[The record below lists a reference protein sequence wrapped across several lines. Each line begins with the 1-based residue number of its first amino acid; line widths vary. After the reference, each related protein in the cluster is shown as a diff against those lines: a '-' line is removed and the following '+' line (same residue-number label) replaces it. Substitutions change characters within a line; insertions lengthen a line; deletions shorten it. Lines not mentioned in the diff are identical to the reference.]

1 MEAQVMKLFERGR
14 IGRMETKNRI
24 AMAPM
29 GTNGLTDID
38 YGYSRRLIDF
48 YAARAKGGASMI
60 ITGSAVVNTALE
72 GGITHF
78 LPRLDSP
85 AYIGRLSEF
94 SDAMHHYGA
103 RLVLQLTQ
111 GFGRVNFVQNNPIQ
125 PISASVLPCFLDPS
139 VMTRELTIEE
149 IESLVT
155 SSATAAGMAKV
166 AGVDAIEIHGYG
178 GYLLDQFQT
187 ALWNKR
193 TDKYGGDLE
202 GRMRFSMET
211 IAATRAAVGEEFPI
225 IFKFTPDHYIE
236 GGREIEEGLE
246 IVKLLENA
254 GVDALHVD
262 GGCYEVWNRVIPSMY
277 EPPASQIPLSEAVK
291 KVVSIPVIAHGKL
304 GDPEL
309 AEKVIAE
316 GKADFVAL
324 GRPLLADPEWAN
336 KVKNGK
342 LDDIRPCIGCNEACI
357 ARGYDMKY
365 LSCSVNPVT
374 GMEKE
379 YALTPVEKK
388 KSVLVIGAGPG
399 GLEAARVAAS
409 RGCEVTLWEKT
420 DQLGGKLILAAIP
433 DFKRDIEPLTAYL
446 STQIEKAGVKVEL
459 MKEATPELVQQLNP
473 DVVIISTGSLFR
485 LPNVPGTQADKVF
498 SIVDLFR
505 EKREAGETVIV
516 VGGGLCGC
524 ETAAYLARKGKQVTI
539 IEMKD
544 QLIPEGVNINTMM
557 GIQALL
563 AQSKVEVLLNTKLVE
578 ITNESAVVETNGDK
592 KELEADSI
600 VMATGFTW
608 DPTLRDRLEG
618 KVPELFTIGDCAE
631 PRNIEGAIWD
641 GFHAARII

>member
-1 MEAQVMKLFERGR
+1 MKLFERGR
-14 IGRMETKNRI
+14 IGRLEAKNRI

-48 YAARAKGGASMI
+48 YAARAKGGAGMI
-60 ITGSAVVNTALE
+60 MTGAAVVNTALE

-85 AYIGRLSEF
+85 AYMGRLSEF
-94 SDAMHHYGA
+94 CDAMHHYGA
-103 RLVLQLTQ
+103 RLVLQLTL

-125 PISASVLPCFLDPS
+125 PISASVLPCFLDPG

-149 IESLVT
+149 IQSLVT
-155 SSATAAGMAKV
+155 SFAISAGMAKV

-193 TDKYGGDLE
+193 TDEYGGDLD
-202 GRMRFSMET
+202 GRLRFSMEL
-211 IAATRAAVGEEFPI
+211 IGATRAAVGDDFPI
-225 IFKFTPDHYIE
+225 IFKLTLDHYIE

-246 IVKLLENA
+246 IAKRLENA

-277 EPPASQIPLSEAVK
+277 EPAACQIHLSEALK
-291 KVVSIPVIAHGKL
+291 EVVSVPVIAHGKL
-304 GDPEL
+304 GNPQI

-316 GKADFVAL
+316 GKADFIAL
-324 GRPLLADPEWAN
+324 GRPLLADPEWPN
-336 KVKNGK
+336 KVKRAR

-365 LSCSVNPVT
+365 LSCSVNPLA

-420 DQLGGKLILAAIP
+420 DQLGGKLILASIP
-433 DFKRDIEPLTAYL
+433 DFKRDIKPLIAYL
-446 STQIEKAGVKVEL
+446 STQVEKAGVKIEL

-473 DVVIISTGSLFR
+473 DVVMIATGSLFR
-485 LPNVPGTQADKVF
+485 LPNVPGTEGDRVF

-524 ETAAYLARKGKQVTI
+524 ETAVYLARKGKQVTI
-539 IEMKD
+539 IEMRE
-544 QLIPEGVNINTMM
+544 QLIPEGININTMM
-557 GIQALL
+557 AIQALL

-578 ITNESAVVETNGDK
+578 ITKESAVVETNGAK
-592 KELEADSI
+592 KALEADAV

-618 KVPELFTIGDCAE
+618 KGPELFTIGDCSE
-631 PRNIEGAIWD
+631 PRNIQGAIWD
-641 GFHAARII
+641 GFHASRII

>member
-1 MEAQVMKLFERGR
+1 
-14 IGRMETKNRI
+14 
-24 AMAPM
+24 
-29 GTNGLTDID
+29 
-38 YGYSRRLIDF
+38 
-48 YAARAKGGASMI
+48 MI
-60 ITGSAVVNTALE
+60 MTGSAVVNTALE

-85 AYIGRLSEF
+85 AYIGRLSELC
-94 SDAMHHYGA
+94 DAVHHYGA
-103 RLVLQLTQ
+103 KLVLQLTP

-149 IESLVT
+149 IEVLVT
-155 SSATAAGMAKV
+155 SFAISAGMAKV
-166 AGVDAIEIHGYG
+166 AGVDAIEIQGYG

-193 TDKYGGDLE
+193 TDKYGGDLDA
-202 GRMRFSMET
+202 RLRFSME
-211 IAATRAAVGEEFPI
+211 IIGATRAAAGEDFPI
-225 IFKFTPDHYIE
+225 IYKFTPDHYIE
-236 GGREIEEGLE
+236 GGLQIEEGLE
-246 IVKLLENA
+246 IAKRLENA

-262 GGCYEVWNRVIPSMY
+262 GGCYEVWNQVIPSMY
-277 EPPASQIPLSEAVK
+277 EPPACQIHLSEAVK
-291 KVVSIPVIAHGKL
+291 EVVKVPVIAHGKL
-304 GDPEL
+304 GNPEL
-309 AEKVIAE
+309 AEKVVKE
-316 GKADFVAL
+316 GKADFIAL

-336 KVKNGK
+336 KVKTGR

-357 ARGYDMKY
+357 GRGYEMKY
-365 LSCSVNPVT
+365 LSCSVNPLT

-379 YALTPVEKK
+379 YALTPLGKK

-420 DQLGGKLILAAIP
+420 DQLGGKLILASIP
-433 DFKRDIEPLTAYL
+433 DFKTDIKPLIEYL
-446 STQIEKAGVKVEL
+446 STQVEKAGVRVEL

-473 DVVIISTGSLFR
+473 DVVIIATGSLFR
-485 LPNVPGTQADKVF
+485 LPNVPGTGGDKVF
-498 SIVDLFR
+498 SIVDLFQ
-505 EKREAGETVIV
+505 EKVEAGETVLV

-524 ETAAYLARKGKQVTI
+524 ETAVYLARKGKQVTI
-539 IEMKD
+539 IEMRE
-544 QLIPEGVNINTMM
+544 QLIPEGININTMM

-563 AQSKVEVLLNTKLVE
+563 SQSKVEVLLNTKLVE
-578 ITNESAVVETNGDK
+578 ITKESAAVATNGAK
-592 KELEADSI
+592 KELKADSI

-618 KVPELFTIGDCAE
+618 KVPELFTIGDCSE
-631 PRNIEGAIWD
+631 PRNIQGAIWD